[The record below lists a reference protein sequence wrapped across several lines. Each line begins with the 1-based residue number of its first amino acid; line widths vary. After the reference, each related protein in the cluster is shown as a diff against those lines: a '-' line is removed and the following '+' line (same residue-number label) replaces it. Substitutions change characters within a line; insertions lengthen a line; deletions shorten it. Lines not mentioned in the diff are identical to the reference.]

1 MIIKFID
8 KHESL
13 ISKITFKDMDL
24 IIQIRQFLFYC
35 VNYGKCYLIALIK
48 HIDNVHTIADSHL
61 DNIQT
66 LMKIIQY
73 IIQKLQQELELTI
86 FKSEQ
91 PNAEYFSQQQPQTR
105 NSN

>member
-1 MIIKFID
+1 
-8 KHESL
+8 
-13 ISKITFKDMDL
+13 MDL

-35 VNYGKCYLIALIK
+35 VNY
-48 HIDNVHTIADSHL
+48 ADSHL

-86 FKSEQ
+86 FKSEK
-91 PNAEYFSQQQPQTR
+91 PNTKYFSQRQPQTR
-105 NSN
+105 NPN